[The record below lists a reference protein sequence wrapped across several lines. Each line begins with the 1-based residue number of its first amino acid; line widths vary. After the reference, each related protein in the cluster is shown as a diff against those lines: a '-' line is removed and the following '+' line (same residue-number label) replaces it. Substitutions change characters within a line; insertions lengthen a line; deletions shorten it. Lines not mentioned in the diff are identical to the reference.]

1 MSQAAHG
8 RLPAAERRSAIV
20 AAALQVFG
28 SGSYAGSTTAEIARA
43 AGVSE
48 PIIYRHFPSKK
59 ELWFACLD
67 EAWRQL
73 RTAIESAAPSLARAG
88 GVASFNTEKRSPW
101 SNPLL
106 PNLWVQG
113 VTEAAEDGELQRY
126 LRAHVREVHDFVA
139 KMMRGYQAAGAMP
152 ADRDPAAEAWLFL
165 AGGLLRSF
173 ADRLGGVLGAAEFAA
188 IGRERRRWLSGSTET
203 QARG

>member
-1 MSQAAHG
+1 MSQAAQG
-8 RLPAAERRSAIV
+8 RLPAAKRREAIV

-28 SGSYAGSTTAEIARA
+28 SGSYAGSTTAEIARC

-48 PIIYRHFPSKK
+48 PIIYRHFPSKRD
-59 ELWFACLD
+59 LWFACLD

-73 RTAIESAAPSLARAG
+73 RAAIEVRAASVARERGLAALD
-88 GVASFNTEKRSPW
+88 TEKRSPW

-113 VTEAAEDGELQRY
+113 VTEAGEDEGIQRY
-126 LRAHVREVHDFVA
+126 VRSHVREVHDFVA
-139 KMMRGYQAAGAMP
+139 DLLRGHQAVGAMP
-152 ADRDPAAEAWLFL
+152 ADRDPDAEAWVFL

-173 ADRLGGVLGAAEFAA
+173 ADRLGGVLGPAEFAA
-188 IGRERRRWLSGSTET
+188 IGRERRRWLSG
-203 QARG
+203 A